1 MVELLLLGDLE
12 AWGFILVL
20 RPLSSLL
27 FLFGDGEALR
37 PGLLSLFLDLERCWK
52 VWGLPTD
59 GARPEDEELED
70 EGERLGGLGG
80 CGGKSFGVGLF
91 PMAALA

>member
-1 MVELLLLGDLE
+1 M
-12 AWGFILVL
+12 L

-52 VWGLPTD
+52 VWDLPTD
-59 GARPEDEELED
+59 GGRTDGGRPEDEELEE
-70 EGERLGGLGG
+70 EGERLGGLVG
-80 CGGKSFGVGLF
+80 CGGKSFGGELF

>member
-1 MVELLLLGDLE
+1 MELLRLGDLE
-12 AWGFILVL
+12 AWGFTLVL

-27 FLFGDGEALR
+27 FLFGDGEDRR

-52 VWGLPTD
+52 VWGLPTEC
-59 GARPEDEELED
+59 ARPEDEELEE
-70 EGERLGGLGG
+70 EGERLGGLVG
-80 CGGKSFGVGLF
+80 CGGKSFGGELF